1 MSDNK
6 TADGGVGP
14 PPAQPLAPG
23 NFDKAWNDP
32 PLFSYSAAS
41 ASGQTGA
48 GANRLNKRV
57 AFPSQPSAVPSGGE
71 DPTAPPKLYDAGMKP
86 QGSASHLPPPPP
98 SCLPPPA
105 VSHSQPCSE
114 SESPPVSSDSVQETF
129 LQTIEKY
136 VESNSQEEVK
146 ARLGGL
152 FRDWTSLNSDIQ
164 QALRL
169 IAESLDR
176 EDLGM
181 AEANFTTLSADW
193 SSVIGPS
200 NVMVIKKILYAAR
213 QALLSAKED
222 EAVTKPL

>member
-1 MSDNK
+1 MSEESR
-6 TADGGVGP
+6 APPPPGP
-14 PPAQPLAPG
+14 PPGPPAQPLAPG
-23 NFDKAWNDP
+23 NFDRAWNDP

-41 ASGQTGA
+41 GQTVTT
-48 GANRLNKRV
+48 NRLNKRV

-105 VSHSQPCSE
+105 VSQPCSE
-114 SESPPVSSDSVQETF
+114 SESPPVSSDSVQQTF

-136 VESNSQEEVK
+136 VERDSQEEVK

-176 EDLGM
+176 EDLVV
-181 AEANFTTLSADW
+181 AEANFTTLTADW